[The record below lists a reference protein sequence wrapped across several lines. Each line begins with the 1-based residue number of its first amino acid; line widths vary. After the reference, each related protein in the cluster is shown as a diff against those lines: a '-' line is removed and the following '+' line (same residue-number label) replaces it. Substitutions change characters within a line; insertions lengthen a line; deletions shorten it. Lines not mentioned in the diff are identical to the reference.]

1 MKAVFSLLLLLLFV
15 LTNAG
20 CNSDSPTQP
29 VVPPSYSPMWPQH
42 GFNGRQTGNPL
53 SASND
58 VMPVSSGAIDWTYNF
73 PAGECSD
80 GSEFCV
86 DSKGNIYY
94 LHQLYPKGALYKFR
108 QDGSVAWKIDSLM
121 TGNFAAISLSTD
133 ESFIFFHAV
142 YKKDTYYS
150 LMRVDSSGNLIKLI
164 DNIHDDEFKVVI
176 GRDGTLYS
184 FVSQILTAVNPNS
197 GSVIWTQGSVGKTY
211 YNKIALDNDDNIYTY
226 SQTGVVKVNKSG
238 SVVWRTELGNRP
250 YPIVIDGYGNLYF
263 TVGTDS
269 LYCLNKDGKVKWKKF
284 ALYSKYGLTAV
295 TKDNKIIATN
305 GLYVTCYDTAGTELW
320 RTESFAGKYTGAE
333 GLMLD
338 KDDNIYYIGDN
349 GSSGISA
356 GSISASGIKRWE
368 QFNLG
373 ISGSLPPPVLLP
385 QGKMLIAPK
394 RAYKIVC
401 LN

>member
-1 MKAVFSLLLLLLFV
+1 
-15 LTNAG
+15 
-20 CNSDSPTQP
+20 
-29 VVPPSYSPMWPQH
+29 MWPQH

-108 QDGSVAWKIDSLM
+108 QDGSVAWKIDSLW
-121 TGNFAAISLSTD
+121 TQNFSAISLSTD
-133 ESFIFFHAV
+133 ESYIYFHAV

-150 LMRVDSSGNLIKLI
+150 LMRIDSSGNLTKLI

-184 FVSQILTAVNPNS
+184 FVNQILTAVNPNS
-197 GSVIWTQGSVGKTY
+197 GSVIWTQSSVGKIF

-238 SVVWRTELGNRP
+238 NVVWRTELGTRP
-250 YPIVIDGYGNLYF
+250 FPIVIDGYGNLYF
-263 TVGTDS
+263 TTYSDS
-269 LYCLNKDGKVKWKKF
+269 LYCLNKDGKVKWTKPAF
-284 ALYSKYGLTAV
+284 SYGFTAV
-295 TKDNKIIATN
+295 TKDNKIIAAFTIS
-305 GLYVTCYDTAGTELW
+305 VVCYDTAGTELW
-320 RTESFAGKYTGAE
+320 RTEAFTGQNGAPE

-338 KDDNIYYIGDN
+338 KDDNIYYIGDRSPN
-349 GSSGISA
+349 INA

-373 ISGSLPPPVLLP
+373 FSGSTLPPPVLLP

-401 LN
+401 LK